1 MPDIG
6 STLQV
11 RAIGTGWAL
20 DGELDTHTAR
30 LVADALA
37 EMPDRAVE
45 IDIAGLSFMDS
56 SGLRVL
62 VDATQ
67 RARDRGHDISVRNPS
82 DAVRRLVE
90 ISGLGGHLTLL

>member
-11 RAIGTGWAL
+11 RATDTGWAL

-30 LVADALA
+30 LVAEALA
-37 EMPDRAVE
+37 EMRERVAE
-45 IDIAGLSFMDS
+45 IDIAGLTFMDS

-67 RARDRGHDISVRNPS
+67 RARNRGHDVSVRNPS
-82 DAVRRLVE
+82 AAVRRLVE
-90 ISGLGGHLTLL
+90 ISGLGGHLTLT